1 MVTAPAG
8 AANLVA
14 TDARSTVIGIQPPDS
29 GVEVGVI
36 GGDAALRVRA
46 EPGHEVIVLGYDMEP
61 YLRIAAD
68 GSTAVNR
75 RSPARALNETRT
87 GTRSD
92 ATADPT
98 DAPEWIP
105 LDGSGEVVWHDHRIH
120 SMTPAD
126 DGHRWTITL
135 LVDGRR
141 VEVEGELRL
150 EQPPSPLPWIA
161 LIVGLVLTAVLLG
174 RLRPHPNGIIAALIG
189 ALISL
194 ALAMITVL
202 DTPAALGRQPLP
214 ILLTA
219 AAELSAM
226 AALLLSGR
234 PRRLATAAS
243 LALSAG
249 FLATVARDLGSAW
262 VPMIGP
268 AVIARALVSIAIAS
282 VISGTALLIIGAG
295 RPIEPG
301 DDGTP
306 TDEGVHGGQGA

>member
-1 MVTAPAG
+1 MVITAPAG
-8 AANLVA
+8 AANLVP
-14 TDARSTVIGIQPPDS
+14 TDGRSTVIGIQPPDT
-29 GVEVGVI
+29 GVEVGVV

-46 EPGHEVIVLGYDMEP
+46 EPGHEIIVLGYDMEP
-61 YLRIAAD
+61 YLRIGTD
-68 GSTAVNR
+68 GGTAVNR

-87 GTRSD
+87 GTMSD
-92 ATADPT
+92 ATADPNA
-98 DAPEWIP
+98 APEWIP
-105 LDGSGEVVWHDHRIH
+105 LDGTGEVVWHDHRIH

-126 DGHRWTITL
+126 DGHRWTVAL
-135 LVDGRR
+135 LVDGQR
-141 VEVEGELRL
+141 VEVEGEFQL
-150 EQPPSPLPWIA
+150 EQPPSPVPWIA
-161 LIVGLVLTAVLLG
+161 LILGLVLSAVLLG
-174 RLRPHPNGIIAALIG
+174 RRRARPSGIIAALLG
-189 ALISL
+189 SLLSL
-194 ALAMITVL
+194 ALALIIVL

-249 FLATVARDLGSAW
+249 FLTTVARYLGSAW

-268 AVIARALVSIAIAS
+268 AVVARALVAMAIAA

-295 RPIEPG
+295 RPIAPG
-301 DDGTP
+301 DG
-306 TDEGVHGGQGA
+306 EHA